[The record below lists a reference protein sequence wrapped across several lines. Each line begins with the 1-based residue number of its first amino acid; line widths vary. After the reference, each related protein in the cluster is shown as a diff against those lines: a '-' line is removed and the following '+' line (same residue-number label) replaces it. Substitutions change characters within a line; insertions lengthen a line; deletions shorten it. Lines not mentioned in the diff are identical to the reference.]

1 MDTTATR
8 WLVFVRCV
16 RIPVGLLLL
25 IAVACSGGEKVF
37 PGADEKTPSRTMYF
51 DWINHA
57 WERTSESARMANL
70 DFFKWLHDE
79 YGMKLDIYLLD
90 AGTIDGWENYD
101 SMDSD
106 SFKKRFPN
114 GLKPIYKKAKSFDC
128 RIGMWLGPDGF
139 GDTPEEEEARRDMP
153 VKLCRDF
160 DCALFKFDA
169 CCGNLR
175 DGKLDAFT
183 RTIEACRNFSPELIA
198 LNHRINLDEKAKQ
211 HVTTWLWEGAE
222 TYIDVHMPA

>member
-1 MDTTATR
+1 MDTTVAR

-16 RIPVGLLLL
+16 RISVGLLFL
-25 IAVACSGGEKVF
+25 IAVTCSGGEKVF
-37 PGADEKTPSRTMYF
+37 SGADEKTPSRAMYF

-57 WERTSESARMANL
+57 WEGTSESATMANL
-70 DFFKWLHDE
+70 DFFKWLYDE

-90 AGTIDGWENYD
+90 AGTIDGWEKYG

-114 GLKPIYKKAKSFDC
+114 GLKRIYEKARSFDC

-139 GDTPEEEEARRDMP
+139 GDTPEEEEARRDMLI
-153 VKLCRDF
+153 KLCRDF

-175 DGKLDAFT
+175 DGKL
-183 RTIEACRNFSPELIA
+183 IELTEPLAEKKASEQIA
-198 LNHRINLDEKAKQ
+198 KIVVEMLR
-211 HVTTWLWEGAE
+211 
-222 TYIDVHMPA
+222 